1 MYVHFSYRHSVPDL
15 EGCLA
20 KLHPLITTLRE
31 RARESCHRA
40 NQLLLLRDMLET
52 RQCSHL
58 LLPESLSE
66 AWVENVVHKRVYTD
80 HAYCKSG
87 NLVYSVKLYFT

>member
-1 MYVHFSYRHSVPDL
+1 MPDL
-15 EGCLA
+15 EGCLV

-66 AWVENVVHKRVYTD
+66 AWVENVVHKRILTALTVRVEIFSLQSKIILSIKVLK
-80 HAYCKSG
+80 HFH
-87 NLVYSVKLYFT
+87 L